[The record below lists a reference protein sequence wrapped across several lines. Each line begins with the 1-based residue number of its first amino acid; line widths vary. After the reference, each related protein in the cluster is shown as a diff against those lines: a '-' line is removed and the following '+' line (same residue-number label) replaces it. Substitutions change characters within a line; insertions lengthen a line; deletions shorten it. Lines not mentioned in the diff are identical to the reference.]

1 MKERHH
7 TGVPGRVHYLDKLH
21 QKTGRSYQFTSSSV
35 GAVCGNDTYFMV
47 LTRSGASSVRLG
59 ETMEEPSN
67 PRIVALEQ
75 QILEMMTVIN
85 QLQARNQELERRL
98 PPPPAAP
105 AVMDPPL
112 SGDHQVT
119 IDPLAAK
126 NGEDNIGGERVE
138 NSVPL
143 RRNLHQTGVGPNAD
157 EAQSHAVQSKAK
169 TVVALEHT
177 GETRPIWDEQMRQMQ
192 AQLAGV
198 IAAVKEKG
206 TNSVE
211 ELINRT
217 DTPFTPAVM
226 RVSLPL
232 KFKMPTLEPF
242 DGTKDPL
249 DHLETYK
256 ALMDLQAVPDEIMC
270 RAFPTTL
277 KGSTRIWFHRLP
289 PGTISKFVD
298 LSRLFVGHYI
308 GGQRQKKPSTSL
320 FNVKQREKE
329 TLREFVTLF
338 NQETL
343 YVDDLDQKVAVAAF
357 IAGVGTPKFLF
368 SLAKEAPKTMAA
380 LMLRA
385 QKYMNAEDTL
395 KAREDLEGTI
405 SIPDRKRSIVE
416 RKDDKVTKVPKL
428 TEQKLTIEGN
438 RTKPARYNQYFTPL
452 NTSLDQVLYEI
463 KEDPALKWPGRM
475 RSPPEKRPK
484 NKWCRFHQDHGHET
498 EDCYDLK
505 QQVENLI
512 KQGRLGRF
520 IAWGRPDKKRDH
532 SPQRVERR
540 SLEKEKGNQQPI
552 GEIKVIS
559 GGFAGG
565 GESSC
570 SRKKHAREI
579 RNQKEV
585 MSIGQS
591 AKRPRP
597 VHSLLVGFTGDR
609 VTPLGSIALPVT
621 LGDAPRQT
629 TKMVTFLVVDCPSAY
644 NIIVGRTALNEFKA
658 IPSTYHLKVKFPTS
672 QGVGE
677 AKVRDEEEIRRAEP
691 VEELEEVVVSTQD
704 QTRVVK
710 IGTSAS
716 EEIKE
721 ERIPRSQNEEADR
734 LARIATSQEDDP
746 GVPIEVL
753 DSPSIQSPDMYQVEQ
768 EVEWANPIRAYFGA
782 RDST

>member
-1 MKERHH
+1 METQNLKLHDTPRDDPYSYIEQEEKYTEAIMSDTDRLQSKLQYEIASRFASDLSIPPLRWGQWHH

-47 LTRSGASSVRLG
+47 LTRSGASS
-59 ETMEEPSN
+59 
-67 PRIVALEQ
+67 
-75 QILEMMTVIN
+75 
-85 QLQARNQELERRL
+85 ARNQELERRL

-105 AVMDPPL
+105 AVMDPLL

-143 RRNLHQTGVGPNAD
+143 RRNLHQRGVGPNAD

-217 DTPFTPAVM
+217 DTPFTPA
-226 RVSLPL
+226 
-232 KFKMPTLEPF
+232 KE
-242 DGTKDPL
+242 TK
-249 DHLETYK
+249 E
-256 ALMDLQAVPDEIMC
+256 ALHILV
-270 RAFPTTL
+270 
-277 KGSTRIWFHRLP
+277 
-289 PGTISKFVD
+289 
-298 LSRLFVGHYI
+298 
-308 GGQRQKKPSTSL
+308 QRQTA
-320 FNVKQREKE
+320 REGDFARICHPFLTK
-329 TLREFVTLF
+329 
-338 NQETL
+338 ETL

-452 NTSLDQVLYEI
+452 NTSLDQ
-463 KEDPALKWPGRM
+463 
-475 RSPPEKRPK
+475 
-484 NKWCRFHQDHGHET
+484 
-498 EDCYDLK
+498 
-505 QQVENLI
+505 
-512 KQGRLGRF
+512 
-520 IAWGRPDKKRDH
+520 
-532 SPQRVERR
+532 
-540 SLEKEKGNQQPI
+540 
-552 GEIKVIS
+552 
-559 GGFAGG
+559 
-565 GESSC
+565 
-570 SRKKHAREI
+570 
-579 RNQKEV
+579 
-585 MSIGQS
+585 
-591 AKRPRP
+591 P
-597 VHSLLVGFTGDR
+597 VHSPLVGFTGDR

-629 TKMVTFLVVDCPSAY
+629 TKMV
-644 NIIVGRTALNEFKA
+644 
-658 IPSTYHLKVKFPTS
+658 KFPTS

-677 AKVRDEEEIRRAEP
+677 AKGNQQTARECYMASLKGEIKEAMVIEELEVRDEEEIRRAEP

-768 EVEWANPIRAYFGA
+768 EVEWANPIRAYLEQGILPEDKIEA
-782 RDST
+782 RRIKYRSSRIRTLHNPRAYLYILISNEAQGLLSPLWSNGHKAAQPL